1 MSASFHALS
10 ALERHVEAIA
20 RALTPTEVFRH
31 LLAATPCGAPRAV
44 IFLARGGAWKGWG
57 GAGYPG
63 AAAQLLR
70 SVSVPADEG
79 FLATTA
85 AETSDEQAWREAG
98 PGETAPGFGQPPA
111 AETIAVPVRVG
122 GRTVAILVA
131 ERGADEGPWH
141 PEALAIA
148 AHAARLR
155 LEADLA
161 WRRLRA
167 GHGSDAPAESSAVEA
182 PAGRAPEP
190 APVAAPAPPETAL
203 EISPWAETPERTGAD
218 PTHEEWRRFA
228 RLVATDIRL
237 YNEDLVQQGRSHR
250 DLASRLAEPIQ
261 RGRESFSRRFP
272 DAGPDGGRVLRD
284 AFVQVLAGG
293 DASLL
298 PE

>member
-10 ALERHVEAIA
+10 TLERHVESIA

-31 LLAATPCGAPRAV
+31 LLGATPCGAPRAAV
-44 IFLARGGAWKGWG
+44 FLARAGAWKGWG
-57 GAGYPG
+57 GAGYP
-63 AAAQLLR
+63 AAAARGLR
-70 SVSVPADEG
+70 AVSVPTGSG
-79 FLATTA
+79 FLAATAEETT
-85 AETSDEQAWREAG
+85 DEATWRVAG
-98 PGETAPGFGQPPA
+98 PGEGAPDFGQPAA
-111 AETIAVPVRVG
+111 AETVAGPVRVG

-167 GHGSDAPAESSAVEA
+167 GHVAEPESAPA
-182 PAGRAPEP
+182 PRP
-190 APVAAPAPPETAL
+190 APVPVPVPVPVAAAVATESAI
-203 EISPWAETPERTGAD
+203 EISPWAETPDRPGVD
-218 PTHEEWRRFA
+218 PTHEEWKRFA

-237 YNEDLVQQGRSHR
+237 YNEDLVQQGRAQR

-261 RGRESFSRRFP
+261 RGRESFLRRFP
-272 DAGPDGGRVLRD
+272 DAGEEGGRALRD

-293 DASLL
+293 DATLL

>member
-1 MSASFHALS
+1 MSASFHALP

-20 RALTPTEVFRH
+20 RAQTPTEVFRH
-31 LLAATPCGAPRAV
+31 LLAATPCGAPRAA
-44 IFLARGGAWKGWG
+44 IFLARAGAWKGWG

-63 AAAQLLR
+63 SAGQLLR
-70 SVSVPADEG
+70 SVSVPAQEG
-79 FLATTA
+79 FLAATA
-85 AETSDEQAWREAG
+85 AETSDEEAWREAAA
-98 PGETAPGFGQPPA
+98 GEGAPGFGQPPA
-111 AETIAVPVRVG
+111 AQTIGVPVRVG

-131 ERGADEGPWH
+131 ERGSEEGPWH

-167 GHGSDAPAESSAVEA
+167 GHDRAEPPDRPVE
-182 PAGRAPEP
+182 RAPEP
-190 APVAAPAPPETAL
+190 EPAVVRPEVETGL
-203 EISPWAETPERTGAD
+203 EISPWAETPERPGPD

-228 RLVATDIRL
+228 KLVATDIRL
-237 YNEDLVQQGRSHR
+237 YNEDLVQQGRAR
-250 DLASRLAEPIQ
+250 GDLAARLAEPIQ

-272 DAGPDGGRVLRD
+272 DAGTEGGRVLRD

-293 DASLL
+293 DATLL

>member
-1 MSASFHALS
+1 MSASFHGLG
-10 ALERHVEAIA
+10 ALERHVEAIT

-31 LLAATPCGAPRAV
+31 LLAATPSGAPRAV
-44 IFLARGGAWKGWG
+44 IFLARAGAWKGWG

-70 SVSVPADEG
+70 SVSVPAHEG
-79 FLATTA
+79 FLAATA
-85 AETSDEQAWREAG
+85 AETSDEQGWREAG
-98 PGETAPGFGQPPA
+98 PGEGAPGFGQPA
-111 AETIAVPVRVG
+111 AEQTIAVPVRVG

-167 GHGSDAPAESSAVEA
+167 GHAAPEEPER
-182 PAGRAPEP
+182 PADRLPEP
-190 APVAAPAPPETAL
+190 APAVAVPEPEMGL
-203 EISPWAETPERTGAD
+203 EVSPWAETPDRVGAD

-237 YNEDLVQQGRSHR
+237 YNEDLVQQGRTR
-250 DLASRLAEPIQ
+250 GDLASRLAEPIQ

-272 DAGPDGGRVLRD
+272 DAGTEGGRVLRD

-293 DASLL
+293 DATLL

>member
-1 MSASFHALS
+1 MSASFHALA
-10 ALERHVEAIA
+10 ALERHVEAIT
-20 RALTPTEVFRH
+20 RAVTPTEVFRH
-31 LLAATPCGAPRAV
+31 LLGATPCGAPRAV

-63 AAAQLLR
+63 AAAQRLR
-70 SVSVPADEG
+70 SVAVPAHEG
-79 FLATTA
+79 FLAATA
-85 AETSDEQAWREAG
+85 AETSDEEAWRDAA
-98 PGETAPGFGQPPA
+98 PGEGAPGFGQPPA
-111 AETIAVPVRVG
+111 AQTIAVPVRVG

-167 GHGSDAPAESSAVEA
+167 GHDRPAEPERPVER
-182 PAGRAPEP
+182 PPEP
-190 APVAAPAPPETAL
+190 DPPVAEPETGL
-203 EISPWAETPERTGAD
+203 EVSPWAETADRPAAD
-218 PTHEEWRRFA
+218 PTHDEWRRFA
-228 RLVATDIRL
+228 KLVATDIRL
-237 YNEDLVQQGRSHR
+237 YNEDLVQQGRAKR

-293 DASLL
+293 DATLL

>member
-1 MSASFHALS
+1 MSASFHALA
-10 ALERHVEAIA
+10 ALERHVESIA

-31 LLAATPCGAPRAV
+31 LLAATPCGAPRAA

-57 GAGYPG
+57 GAGYP
-63 AAAQLLR
+63 AAAARLLR
-70 SVSVPADEG
+70 AVAVPAQEG
-79 FLATTA
+79 FLAEA
-85 AETSDEQAWREAG
+85 AGRTPDEPAWREAG
-98 PGETAPGFGQPPA
+98 PGEGAPGFGQPPA
-111 AETIAVPVRVG
+111 AATAAVPVRVG

-131 ERGADEGPWH
+131 ERGEEEGPWH

-167 GHGSDAPAESSAVEA
+167 GQPDEA
-182 PAGRAPEP
+182 RGAASEP
-190 APVAAPAPPETAL
+190 APGPAPGPVVAAPAPEPETAL
-203 EISPWAETPERTGAD
+203 EISPWAASPDGAGAD
-218 PTHEEWRRFA
+218 PSHEEWRRFA

-237 YNEDLVQQGRSHR
+237 YHEDLVQQGRAQR
-250 DLASRLAEPIQ
+250 DLAARLAEPIQ
-261 RGRESFSRRFP
+261 RGRESFLRRFP
-272 DAGPDGGRVLRD
+272 EAGADGGRVLRD

-293 DASLL
+293 DATLF